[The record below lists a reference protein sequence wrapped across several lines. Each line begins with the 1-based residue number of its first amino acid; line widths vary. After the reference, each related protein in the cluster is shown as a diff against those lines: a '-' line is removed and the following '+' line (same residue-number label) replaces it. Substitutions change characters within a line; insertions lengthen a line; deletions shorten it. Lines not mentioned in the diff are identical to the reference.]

1 MRSQL
6 IVMTLV
12 ALVAV
17 GCGQKSA
24 DKTAANEPEA
34 QAAHQGVPADA
45 GSESPSDM
53 PQDATHQKAMAEGGM
68 SGMQGG
74 MGVNTEI
81 QLDPA
86 VKAAWKAVRLE
97 VIEQK
102 SGAKEVVEASI
113 GSPQTLG
120 SSGLSVTVDTF
131 VPDFVMGAD
140 GIGTRSPQ
148 PNNPAAHVVILED
161 GKTVFDGW
169 LFAKMRDIHPF
180 VHDAYKVFLVKGV
193 PADPAS

>member
-12 ALVAV
+12 ALVAA
-17 GCGQKSA
+17 GCGQKAA
-24 DKTAANEPEA
+24 DKTAANEPQA
-34 QAAHQGVPADA
+34 QSAHQNMPADT

-68 SGMQGG
+68 GGMHGG
-74 MGVNTEI
+74 MGVNTEV

-97 VIEQK
+97 VVEQK
-102 SGAKEVVEASI
+102 SGAKEVVEASF
-113 GSPQTLG
+113 GSAEKLG
-120 SSGLSVTVDTF
+120 SSNLIATVDTF

-140 GIGTRSPQ
+140 GIGSRSPQ
-148 PNNPAAHVVILED
+148 PNNPAAHVVISEG

-180 VHDAYKVFLVKGV
+180 VHDAYEVFLVEGV
-193 PADPAS
+193 PADPSS

>member
-12 ALVAV
+12 ALVAG
-17 GCGQKSA
+17 GCGQKAA
-24 DKTAANEPEA
+24 DEAAAKEPQA
-34 QAAHQGVPADA
+34 QAAHQSVPAEA
-45 GSESPSDM
+45 GSESPSEM
-53 PQDATHQKAMAEGGM
+53 PQDATHQKAMAEAGMGGM
-68 SGMQGG
+68 HGG
-74 MGVNTEI
+74 MGVNTQV

-86 VKAAWKAVRLE
+86 VKAAWRAVRLE
-97 VIEQK
+97 VVEQK
-102 SGAKEVVEASI
+102 SGAKEIVEASF
-113 GSPQTLG
+113 GSPRKLG
-120 SSGLSVTVDTF
+120 SSGLSATVDTF

-180 VHDAYKVFLVKGV
+180 VHDAYKVFLVEGV